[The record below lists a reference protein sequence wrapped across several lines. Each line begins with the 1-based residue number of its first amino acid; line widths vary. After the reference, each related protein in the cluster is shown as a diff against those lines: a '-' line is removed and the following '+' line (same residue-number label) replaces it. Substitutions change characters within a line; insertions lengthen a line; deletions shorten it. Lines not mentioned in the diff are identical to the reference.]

1 MSAMDVNPT
10 QAATVIPRPA
20 SPAPASPSHHHSQM
34 MPQNLAAPVS
44 VTTAASS
51 SNCAFRHRTAASTHP
66 HIPIQQRM
74 SHSLLQQQLQQLLHK
89 QQQPQL
95 QSAASMSALSHI
107 PTYQQLVNINGMLY
121 AVHFPAATH
130 VVSAQQEELSAPH
143 SSTSLQINTSSL
155 SAKQAVDPSHNHQLV
170 ADPQPAHPPVV
181 AAVANVEAAVEPE
194 MALDRPNAAAQ
205 PEAGGPAANP
215 QNHNVNALFLLAKLA
230 VILFM
235 FCQNVSMTRVITL
248 HIAAAIFFAFQMGY
262 ICIPASWRTSA
273 KDPSANGLGL
283 VDGTLDAATI
293 SAPAFHQ
300 QLLDI
305 ASSFFVSLIPDYTN
319 LVNEDEAFAAEVRP
333 I

>member
-1 MSAMDVNPT
+1 
-10 QAATVIPRPA
+10 
-20 SPAPASPSHHHSQM
+20 
-34 MPQNLAAPVS
+34 
-44 VTTAASS
+44 
-51 SNCAFRHRTAASTHP
+51 
-66 HIPIQQRM
+66 M

-215 QNHNVNALFLLAKLA
+215 PKPQCECFVPISQIGCYSIYVLPKH
-230 VILFM
+230 
-235 FCQNVSMTRVITL
+235 
-248 HIAAAIFFAFQMGY
+248 
-262 ICIPASWRTSA
+262 
-273 KDPSANGLGL
+273 PSANGLGL